1 MNKDRVEQL
10 RRRVAL
16 RAGRPGTETTS
27 APAPSGVADAGSLTE
42 AFAAAVRAH
51 GDRVAVR
58 WGRQTLTYRELDE
71 RAAALAA
78 ALAPLSGGPARPVG
92 ILLERSADMVAAALA
107 VLRAGCCYVPLDP
120 STPRARL
127 DLILED
133 ADPAVV
139 ITSRAGAAL
148 LPGGRRTL
156 LVDEPLPSPPGDSP
170 PPAVDRDSRAY
181 VIFTSGTTGRPKG
194 VQVTHG
200 NVLRLFSSS
209 EGHYGF
215 GPDDVWSLFHSFAFD
230 VSVWEMWGA
239 LLYGGALVVVPKE
252 TAQDPVAFRA
262 LLRDERVTVLS
273 QTPTAFNQLAGEDVR
288 HHDRLPLRWVV
299 FGGEALHFSDLKRW
313 TAKYGD
319 GAPALVNMYG
329 ITETTVHASFRRVRL
344 PDLDQGASL
353 IGRPLP
359 DLQFLLLDE
368 ELTPVPDGEIGEIVV
383 TGPGVALGYLGR
395 PELTRERFVELPGG
409 RGRGYRSGDL
419 ARRVPSGEFEYHGR
433 KDDQVKIRGFRVE
446 LGEVEGALR
455 TLDGVAEAAV
465 VARDLDGLG
474 RTLVAYVVPDGPG
487 VPPATLRRRLGRV
500 LPEYM
505 LPGVFV
511 PLDRLPLT
519 HNGKLDRRALPDPP
533 AADRATVPTGAQR
546 PDGTHGTGE
555 KRSADGTH
563 GSGADPV
570 ADHDPVETRIAAA
583 MSDLLHGEP
592 VTPTDGFFESGG
604 HSLLATRLLARIRTD
619 FGVTVALRDFLR
631 APTARDLA
639 AAVRDRKPGRDP
651 DGGPVPPLVKAPDP
665 NRPPVT
671 SGQQRLYFL
680 SRMEPGSSAY
690 NLHLSVLLEGEV
702 EVTALCRAFTAL
714 ADRHAPLRTVLRL
727 QDGEVT
733 AVVLP
738 AERFRPLIEEPP
750 GDVGGHTP
758 QEVRQAVERLSEEEA
773 ARPFDLEQDL
783 PLRVRLVPFGPRLHA
798 LLVTLHHV
806 AADGWSNAV
815 LGRELGLLYAHFA
828 QHPHDTASPLPP
840 LAATYGDYAHSM
852 REWLAGPA
860 ARGDIDYWEGRLAD
874 LPAEHSLPLD
884 RPRPER
890 MTYHGDT
897 VTHAVTGVP
906 AKAVRAA
913 CRSADVT
920 PFMLLQAAF
929 ALFVARR
936 GKNPDVVVGTPVAN
950 RPSVDFDDV
959 IGMFVNTV
967 VLRTRVGATGTV
979 RDLLAQ
985 VRDQTLRDLEHQHV
999 PFEELVRR
1007 LKPERTARHSPLFQ
1021 LMLVV
1026 QNNESVPLSLDGVR
1040 VTAVRLPRQEAKT
1053 DLVLDVVEDGE
1064 DFQLRWRYNT
1074 DLFRAETVEAMGRE
1088 FMEVLARIS
1097 DDPHT
1102 PLATLLA
1109 TGGPGSATG
1118 SATGSAGTPVAERQT
1133 SGVLLPLRTHAHGAP
1148 PVFAF
1153 PGVLGLAASFA
1164 QLSACFPERSFYA
1177 LSTREVVRAH
1187 GDGLT
1192 VPVLVEECARVI
1204 AAEAAGRP
1212 VHLVG
1217 HSFGG
1222 ALGHHVARSLAER
1235 GGRVLSLVL
1244 LDSLAPEALRSELSR
1259 PRERLLASFLGSLAA
1274 AFPDVGRQHAAAVFR
1289 ELGSVDESEVLRRAE
1304 QRLGSAAELLGGSL
1318 REAFAD
1324 HLRLAALDWPPSRPG
1339 AVPTLLVEA
1348 IEQDDRRTSPRTGWE
1363 GLLTGPL
1370 GCEEIAADHEGM
1382 LRRPHTG
1389 TLAEIMR
1396 RFFSPYDDADTT
1408 VKGPQP
1414 R

>member
-16 RAGRPGTETTS
+16 RAGRPGTETSS
-27 APAPSGVADAGSLTE
+27 APAPSGVAGAGSLTE
-42 AFAAAVRAH
+42 AFAAAVQAY

-58 WGRQTLTYRELDE
+58 CGRHALTYRELDA
-71 RAAALAA
+71 RAAALAG
-78 ALAPLSGGPARPVG
+78 ALAPLSGGPTRPVG
-92 ILLERSADMVAAALA
+92 ILLERSTDMVAAALA
-107 VLRAGCCYVPLDP
+107 VLRVGCCYVPLDP

-127 DLILED
+127 ELILQD

-139 ITSRAGAAL
+139 ITSRELAAAL
-148 LPGGRRTL
+148 PGDRRTL
-156 LVDEPLPSPPGDSP
+156 LVDDRLPSSP
-170 PPAVDRDSRAY
+170 EDLHPPAVHRDSRAY

-239 LLYGGALVVVPKE
+239 LLYGGELIVVPKD
-252 TAQDPVAFRA
+252 TAQDPVAFRK
-262 LLRDERVTVLS
+262 LLRDARVTVLS

-288 HHDRLPLRWVV
+288 HPDKLPLRWVV

-319 GAPALVNMYG
+319 DAPALVNMYG

-344 PDLDQGASL
+344 PDLDRGASL

-359 DLQFLLLDE
+359 DLDFLLLDE
-368 ELTPVPDGEIGEIVV
+368 KLAPVPDGEIGEIVV

-395 PELTRERFVELPGG
+395 PELTLERFVELPGS

-419 ARRVPSGEFEYHGR
+419 ARLTPDGEFEYHGR
-433 KDDQVKIRGFRVE
+433 RDDQVKIRGFRIE

-455 TLDGVAEAAV
+455 GLDGLTEAAV
-465 VARDLDGLG
+465 VARELPELG
-474 RTLVAYVVPDGPG
+474 RTLVAYVVPDGPEI
-487 VPPATLRRRLGRV
+487 PSAELRRRLARV

-505 LPGVFV
+505 VPGVFV

-519 HNGKLDRRALPDPP
+519 HNGKLDRRALPDPA
-533 AADRATVPTGAQR
+533 AADRGTVPDGEQPAAGGA
-546 PDGTHGTGE
+546 HGAGE
-555 KRSADGTH
+555 DTATDL
-563 GSGADPV
+563 
-570 ADHDPVETRIAAA
+570 DPVEARILAA
-583 MSDLLHGEP
+583 MSDLLRGAR
-592 VTPTDGFFESGG
+592 VTPADGFFDLGG
-604 HSLLATRLLARIRTD
+604 HSLLATRLLARVRTD

-631 APTARDLA
+631 EPTAHALA
-639 AAVRDRKPGRDP
+639 AAVREREQGRDP
-651 DGGPVPPLVKAPDP
+651 DSGPVPPLLKAPDP
-665 NRPPVT
+665 DRLPAT
-671 SGQQRLYFL
+671 SAQQRLYFL
-680 SRMEPGSSAY
+680 SRLDPNSSAY
-690 NLHLSVLLEGEV
+690 NLHMSVLLEGDV
-702 EVTALCRAFTAL
+702 DVAALCRAFTAL
-714 ADRHAPLRTVLRL
+714 VDRHAPLRTVLRL
-727 QDGEVT
+727 VDGEVT
-733 AVVLP
+733 AVALP
-738 AERFRPLIEEPP
+738 AERFRPLVEDPP
-750 GDVGGHTP
+750 GDTGGHTP
-758 QEVRQAVERLSEEEA
+758 DEVRRVVERLADEEA

-806 AADGWSNAV
+806 AGDGWSNAV
-815 LGRELGLLYAHFA
+815 LGRELRLLYAHFKE
-828 QHPHDTASPLPP
+828 QPHDAGSPLPP
-840 LAATYGDYAHSM
+840 LATTYADYAHSM
-852 REWLAGPA
+852 REWLGGPA
-860 ARGDIDYWEGRLAD
+860 AGEDIGYWEGRLAD
-874 LPAEHSLPLD
+874 LPAEHALPLD

-890 MTYHGDT
+890 MTYHGGT
-897 VTHAVTGVP
+897 VTHTVTGVP
-906 AKAVRAA
+906 AKAVRSA

-936 GKNPDVVVGTPVAN
+936 GEDPDVVVGTPVAN
-950 RPSVDFDDV
+950 RPSTDFDDV

-967 VLRTRVGATGTV
+967 VLRTRVGRTGTV

-1007 LKPERTARHSPLFQ
+1007 LNPERTARHSPLFQ

-1026 QNNESVPLSLDGVR
+1026 QNNESVPLHLDGVT
-1040 VTAVRLPRQEAKT
+1040 VSTVRFPEQEAKT
-1053 DLVLDVVEDGE
+1053 DLVLDVAEDGE
-1064 DFQLRWRYNT
+1064 DFRLRWRYNT
-1074 DLFRAETVEAMGRE
+1074 DLFRRETVEAMAQE
-1088 FMEVLARIS
+1088 FAELLARITG
-1097 DDPHT
+1097 DPRT
-1102 PLATLLA
+1102 PLGELLA
-1109 TGGPGSATG
+1109 SGPA
-1118 SATGSAGTPVAERQT
+1118 APDVEAPVAARQGA
-1133 SGVLLPLRTHAHGAP
+1133 GVLLPLRVNAAGAP

-1153 PGVLGLAASFA
+1153 PGILGLGASFA
-1164 QLSACFPERSFYA
+1164 QLSACFPERSFHA
-1177 LSTREVVRAH
+1177 LSTRELVRAH

-1192 VPVLVEECARVI
+1192 VPLLAQECARVI

-1222 ALGHHVARSLAER
+1222 ALGHHVAQSLTES

-1244 LDSLAPEALRSELSR
+1244 LDSLAPDALQDELSE
-1259 PRERLLASFLGSLAA
+1259 PRDRLLAYFLGSLAA
-1274 AFPDVGRQHAAAVFR
+1274 AFPDVGRQHAEAVVGDLSR
-1289 ELGSVDESEVLRRAE
+1289 LAESEVLRRAE
-1304 QRLGSAAELLGGSL
+1304 QRMGSAAELLGSPLG
-1318 REAFAD
+1318 EAFGD
-1324 HLRLAALDWPPSRPG
+1324 YVRLAALNWPPPARQS

-1348 IEQDDRRTSPRTGWE
+1348 AEAGGRERTDPRTGWE
-1363 GLLTGPL
+1363 RLLAGAL
-1370 GCEEIAADHEGM
+1370 SCEKIAADHEGM
-1382 LRRPHTG
+1382 LRRPHTE
-1389 TLAEIMR
+1389 TLAELMR
-1396 RFFSPYDDADTT
+1396 GFFSPYDGLDTT
-1408 VKGPQP
+1408 AKGHQP